1 MEASYLLIKSRRQFM
16 QLTYSLGVTE
26 KFPTFTEFFRNLV
39 DETEDG
45 FFMFISTHVNKKD
58 RILSNCKSHLEQL
71 L

>member
-1 MEASYLLIKSRRQFM
+1 
-16 QLTYSLGVTE
+16 
-26 KFPTFTEFFRNLV
+26 V

>member
-1 MEASYLLIKSRRQFM
+1 M

-26 KFPTFTEFFRNLV
+26 KFPTFEFFRNLV

-45 FFMFISTHVNKKD
+45 FFMFFSTHVKKKD